1 MKLPTWRV
9 EQLAGKRRPRR
20 SNNAA
25 AVLAKLEG
33 GAVLYSG
40 RVRDGRW
47 WMLSDGTTLT
57 DNTAKAVT
65 SNPRVVDCGDSLF
78 AGVLGQTFRY
88 TGKLEGEE
96 PE

>member
-25 AVLAKLEG
+25 AVLTKLEG

-40 RVRDGRW
+40 RVSDGRW

-57 DNTAKAVT
+57 VL
-65 SNPRVVDCGDSLF
+65 PRS
-78 AGVLGQTFRY
+78 
-88 TGKLEGEE
+88 
-96 PE
+96 